1 MEYYRPMLIKLIVVN
16 CLFVL
21 CASQSFDFFYF
32 VQQET
37 QCDLKRSCCY
47 PTTGKPALDFG
58 IHVLWPNY
66 NNGSYPSSCDK
77 RNLYDETEHSYF
89 KAALTIKEK
98 VNLLSV
104 LKNAGSEPGG
114 FYSLEAVK
122 EAIKNGIGY
131 EAAIECNKDL
141 FGNSQLYQVYLCVDK
156 YGIDL
161 IECPILPKRKCN
173 ETIEFATFGP
183 GAFVEERSFLTLSFP

>member
-77 RNLYDETEHSYF
+77 RNLYDETE
-89 KAALTIKEK
+89 IKD
-98 VNLLSV
+98 LIV